1 MRILCYG
8 DSNTWGFRPIVCDR
22 YEKNERWTGILQALT
37 GYEIIEEGLC
47 GRTTAFFDCLM
58 PYRSGLEYAAPC
70 VMSHLPLNLVII
82 MLGTNDAKRRYH
94 VKASEIAEGLGEVIR
109 QMRWFSERERE
120 GSAPDILIIAP
131 PAVKIAENDW
141 GFDVEA
147 NKVIRQLEKEYEKLA
162 GEMGCEFLR
171 ASDYVDDIGEDGVHL
186 TARGH
191 ERLAKGLVE
200 YLKERKDR
208 K

>member
-8 DSNTWGFRPIVCDR
+8 DSNTWGFRPVVGGR
-22 YEKNERWTGILQALT
+22 YEKNERWTGRLQALT

-47 GRTTAFFDCLM
+47 GRTTAFPDCSI

-70 VMSHLPLNLVII
+70 VISHLPLDLVII

-94 VKASEIAEGLGEVIR
+94 VKAPDIAEALGEVIR
-109 QMRWFSERERE
+109 QMRWFSVRE
-120 GSAPDILIIAP
+120 GLEPDILIVSP
-131 PAVKIAENDW
+131 PATAIGDNDW
-141 GFDVEA
+141 GFDEDA
-147 NKVIRQLEKEYEKLA
+147 NEVIRQLEKAYEKLA
-162 GEMGCEFLR
+162 GEMECEFLR
-171 ASDYVDDIGEDGVHL
+171 ASDYVDEVGEDGVHL

-191 ERLAKGLVE
+191 EQLAKGLAE
-200 YLKERKDR
+200 YLRKR